1 MLSIFQGLIV
11 SYLLGSIPTAFLMGR
26 ILRKIDIRQHGSGN
40 VGATNAFRVLGKK
53 IGTAVLLADIAKGFA
68 AVGLAKNLFYEP
80 VPEISLN
87 AYLCCSA
94 LTVVAGHN
102 WTVFLSF
109 KGGKGM
115 ATSLGA
121 LLAFAV
127 LIPGFAGTLL
137 TMLTFWCVVFLVS
150 GYVSLASV
158 AAAILLVPTAIFFH
172 VPKEV
177 IAFLGILSILAV
189 FRHKSNIIRLLQKSE
204 NRFNTRRLFKKTP

>member
-1 MLSIFQGLIV
+1 MLSIFLGLIV
-11 SYLLGSIPTAFLMGR
+11 SYLLGSIPTAFLLGR

-53 IGTAVLLADIAKGFA
+53 IGTTVLLTDIVKGFA
-68 AVGLAKNLFYEP
+68 AVGLAKNLFYET
-80 VPEISLN
+80 VPEIGLN
-87 AYLCCSA
+87 TYLCCTA

-102 WTVFLSF
+102 WTVFLGF

-127 LIPGFAGTLL
+127 LIQGFAGTLL
-137 TMLTFWCVVFLVS
+137 SMLAFWCVVFLVS

-158 AAAILLVPTAIFFH
+158 ASAILLAPTAIFFH
-172 VPKEV
+172 VPDEV
-177 IAFLGILSILAV
+177 VVFLGILSILAL
-189 FRHKSNIIRLLQKSE
+189 FRHKSNIIRLIQKSE
-204 NRFNTRRLFKKTP
+204 NRFNTHRFFKKTP